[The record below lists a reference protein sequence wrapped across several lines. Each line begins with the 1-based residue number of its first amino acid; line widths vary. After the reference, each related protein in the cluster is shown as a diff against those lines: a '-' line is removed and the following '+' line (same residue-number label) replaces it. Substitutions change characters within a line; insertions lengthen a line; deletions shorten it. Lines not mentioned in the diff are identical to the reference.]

1 MKLAKI
7 SLATVVALGAFSS
20 VASAT
25 PLEEAIKNVDLS
37 GFARYRYDTKKEKKT
52 VASKTTK
59 SASEATHRFTS
70 KLSFKA
76 ALDDNFFGVLGLR
89 YNSRDGSGKTSKDT
103 NTKSEDRTDV
113 DSSFTVS
120 EIYLGY
126 KVGNTTITAGRQT
139 LGTYFTDD
147 LIGTGVKVLNS
158 DVEGLTLAA
167 VAFDDLEHG
176 VNGWGL
182 TSSLHKAFEEAVKEE
197 YLNGKST
204 TEDKLTDVEKQELK
218 GKIAPVKNAIRQAV
232 LSNNL
237 YGVAAIGSYDPV
249 SFQLWYASLTNIVNV
264 IAADVSASFDVAKD
278 VNMAVQAQYGHSDID
293 SKLKPVLNDANLYT
307 FQASSKF
314 FGANA
319 ALGYVGWKVKEFA
332 TGLATLDDKGGFNYA
347 GEQSFDDY
355 TALSDKGSFFYA
367 KAGYSIDKVELGAD
381 FVKGSI
387 KDAKG
392 DKDKLTELVGRASYK
407 YSKKL
412 KFSTWYSH
420 LTNKESDGDKTKT
433 SQFRFETK
441 YTF

>member
-37 GFARYRYDTKKEKKT
+37 GFARYRYDSEKTKT
-52 VASKTTK
+52 NDTK
-59 SASEATHRFTS
+59 SNHQATHRFTS
-70 KLSFKA
+70 KLGFKA
-76 ALDDNFFGVLGLR
+76 ALDDNFFGVMGLR
-89 YNSRDGSGKTSKDT
+89 YNSRDGSGRTSKGT
-103 NTKSEDRTDV
+103 NTNTEDRTDV

-176 VNGWGL
+176 TNGWGL
-182 TSSLHKAFEEAVKEE
+182 TSSLHSAFEEAEKEK
-197 YLNGKST
+197 YLKSIGK
-204 TEDKLTDVEKQELK
+204 TEHDKLGDDQEKALK
-218 GKIAPVKNAIRQAV
+218 DKIAPVKNKIRQVV

-293 SKLKPVLNDANLYT
+293 SELKSVLNDANLYT
-307 FQASSKF
+307 FQASSEF
-314 FGANA
+314 FGADA
-319 ALGYVGWKVKEFA
+319 ALGYVGWKVKNFA
-332 TGLATLDDKGGFNYA
+332 TGLATLDDNGGFNDA
-347 GEQSFDDY
+347 GEQSFDY
-355 TALSDKGSFFYA
+355 TALSGKGSFFYLVG
-367 KAGYSIDKVELGAD
+367 GYTFDKVRLGAD

-387 KDAKG
+387 KDEDG
-392 DKDKLTELVGRASYK
+392 DKNKYTELVGRADYK

-420 LTNKESDGDKTKT
+420 LTEKETGGDKTKT

-441 YTF
+441 YSF